1 MTAVRWLRLFGADGA
16 GRLIAL
22 SAPTRHRAAPQAGRF
37 VAHALLTGYT
47 KMSVLARTADNPT
60 GRANSGN
67 EDRNE
72 GSDGCS
78 RTEEVAH
85 IVDASIVA
93 PCNSSEIRL

>member
-1 MTAVRWLRLFGADGA
+1 
-16 GRLIAL
+16 
-22 SAPTRHRAAPQAGRF
+22 
-37 VAHALLTGYT
+37 
-47 KMSVLARTADNPT
+47 MSVLARTADNPT
-60 GRANSGN
+60 DRANSGN

-93 PCNSSEIRL
+93 PCNSSEIRR

>member
-1 MTAVRWLRLFGADGA
+1 MPRNKGPYVCARGFWAGAIAIANTHHAPEYEQECDGSRGA
-16 GRLIAL
+16 G
-22 SAPTRHRAAPQAGRF
+22 SNP
-37 VAHALLTGYT
+37 
-47 KMSVLARTADNPT
+47 SERTADNPT

-93 PCNSSEIRL
+93 PCNSSEIRR